1 MARKWTGKLATAGLL
16 LGGAC
21 ISIIYIGSAQ
31 GSNDTNERVK
41 QIVEALSTS
50 GKPRPLELASVEVT
64 KIEATSM
71 TERLRVSGE
80 LQPVRRAVLRAKIGG
95 KILEVIPR
103 EGQSI
108 KAGDVL
114 VRFETE
120 DLQSTLRQRESDLEA
135 TYAELLLNIQTQ
147 NRLEQLAANKVST
160 QEQLDKAKSDVATA
174 KARSQGLI
182 SQADIAR
189 TALRDAEVTAPF
201 DGAIASRAVDSGS
214 SVSADA
220 ELLTMVDISALEA
233 RVLVS
238 TRDVTRLQ
246 IGQAAELQID
256 GHDGQAIDGSID
268 RINPAANEGSRFV
281 TIHIRI
287 ENAGRRLWG
296 GMFATGSI
304 LVRERKDI
312 FVLPVSA
319 LREDGEG
326 EFVLKLDGGKLV
338 RQSVE
343 VGERWNGGDAVE
355 ISVGVKAGDTIVTAP
370 LPALVPET
378 PAVISEA
385 G

>member
-1 MARKWTGKLATAGLL
+1 M
-16 LGGAC
+16 
-21 ISIIYIGSAQ
+21 
-31 GSNDTNERVK
+31 
-41 QIVEALSTS
+41 
-50 GKPRPLELASVEVT
+50 
-64 KIEATSM
+64 
-71 TERLRVSGE
+71 
-80 LQPVRRAVLRAKIGG
+80 
-95 KILEVIPR
+95 
-103 EGQSI
+103 
-108 KAGDVL
+108 
-114 VRFETE
+114 
-120 DLQSTLRQRESDLEA
+120 
-135 TYAELLLNIQTQ
+135 QTQ

-201 DGAIASRAVDSGS
+201 DGAVASRAVDPGS

-220 ELLTMVDISALEA
+220 ELLTVVDISVLEA

-238 TRDVTRLQ
+238 TRDVTRLHVGQ
-246 IGQAAELQID
+246 IAELQID
-256 GHDGQAIDGSID
+256 GHDGQSIDGSID

-281 TIHIRI
+281 TVHIRI
-287 ENAGRRLWG
+287 ENAGKRLWG

-319 LREDGEG
+319 LREDGAG

-338 RQSVE
+338 RQSVQ
-343 VGERWNGGDAVE
+343 VGARWNGGEAVE
-355 ISVGVKAGDTIVTAP
+355 IANGVKTGDTIVTAP

-378 PAVISEA
+378 PAMISQA